1 MSAIVLGTSFGLLII
16 FLSMGVYVFAS
27 LGTVALILFWVFI
40 PAKWHVLTGMWL
52 WPAST
57 NWLLL
62 SIPLFVLMGELILRA
77 GIADR
82 LYRAISYWLIGIP
95 GGLLYSNIV
104 ACGIFSAVSGSSVAT
119 AATIGTVAI
128 PNFASRGYNERLVL
142 GSLAAGGTLGILIPP
157 SIHLILYG
165 YFTGT
170 SIGKLFMAG
179 FIPGLVLMLL
189 FMLLI
194 LGASILSPNWTG
206 LENRVSWTV
215 RLRSLKDFVPT
226 CVLIVIV
233 LGSIYR
239 GVATPTEA
247 AAYGVT
253 GAFLLGLCYRSV
265 NYRMLSEAVT
275 STIRTSSF
283 ILMIVIAGNLFNHA
297 LVILGV
303 PQQIASAVGG
313 LGLSQWVLLVV
324 IILLYIFLGM
334 FMESFTIV
342 VTTVPMLAPL
352 LFATGKDPVLLGVLF
367 VILLEMALITPPVG
381 LNLYVIHGLRQT
393 RGSINDVIVGALPF
407 VLCMLAMIGILILF
421 PQIALWLP
429 QTMFGS

>member
-1 MSAIVLGTSFGLLII
+1 MSAIVLSTSFGLLII
-16 FLSMGVYVFAS
+16 LLSMGVYVFAS

-40 PAKWHVLTGMWL
+40 PVKWHVLMGMWL

-62 SIPLFVLMGELILRA
+62 SIPLFILMGELLLRA

-82 LYRAISYWLIGIP
+82 LYQAISYWLRGIP

-128 PNFASRGYNERLVL
+128 PNFTSRGYNERLVL

-179 FIPGLVLMLL
+179 FMPGLVLMML

-194 LGASILSPNWTG
+194 FGASILRPNWAG
-206 LENRVSWTV
+206 LENKVSWTV
-215 RLRSLKDFVPT
+215 RLISLKDFIPT
-226 CVLIVIV
+226 FGLMVVV

-239 GVATPTEA
+239 GIATPTEA
-247 AAYGVT
+247 AAYGVS

-283 ILMIVIAGNLFNHA
+283 ILLIVIAGNLFNHA
-297 LVILGV
+297 LVILDI
-303 PQQIASAVGG
+303 PQQIASAVGD
-313 LGLSQWVLLVV
+313 LGLSQWVLLLV

-342 VTTVPMLAPL
+342 VTTVPVLAPL
-352 LFATGKDPVLLGVLF
+352 LFATGKDPVWLGVMF

-393 RGSINDVIVGALPF
+393 RGSINDVIVGAIPF
-407 VLCMLAMIGILILF
+407 VLCMLATIGILILF

-429 QTMFGS
+429 QTMFGG

>member
-1 MSAIVLGTSFGLLII
+1 
-16 FLSMGVYVFAS
+16 
-27 LGTVALILFWVFI
+27 
-40 PAKWHVLTGMWL
+40 
-52 WPAST
+52 
-57 NWLLL
+57 
-62 SIPLFVLMGELILRA
+62 
-77 GIADR
+77 
-82 LYRAISYWLIGIP
+82 
-95 GGLLYSNIV
+95 
-104 ACGIFSAVSGSSVAT
+104 
-119 AATIGTVAI
+119 
-128 PNFASRGYNERLVL
+128 
-142 GSLAAGGTLGILIPP
+142 
-157 SIHLILYG
+157 
-165 YFTGT
+165 
-170 SIGKLFMAG
+170 MAG
-179 FIPGLVLMLL
+179 FMPGLVLMLL

-194 LGASILSPNWTG
+194 FGASILNPNWTG
-206 LENRVSWTV
+206 IENRVSWTV

-283 ILMIVIAGNLFNHA
+283 ILMIVIAGNLFNYA
-297 LVILGV
+297 LVILDV